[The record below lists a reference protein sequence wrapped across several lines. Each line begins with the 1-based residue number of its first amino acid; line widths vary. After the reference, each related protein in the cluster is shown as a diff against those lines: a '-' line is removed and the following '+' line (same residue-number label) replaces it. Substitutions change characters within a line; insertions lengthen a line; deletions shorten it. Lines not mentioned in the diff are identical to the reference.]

1 MIMRALLLS
10 LGLAAASV
18 SLTGCAGYKLGST
31 TAFPAGQHSI
41 QIGLIQNKTME
52 PRLIESLNNALRKR
66 FQQDGTYKLDTR
78 GESDVVLTGVI
89 TRFDRA
95 PLSFQPADVLTVR
108 DYALGMAAKITV
120 KERGTGKVIFDREVS
135 GRTTIRAGTDLASA
149 ERQAVPLLAEDLARN
164 AASLIVDGNW

>member
-1 MIMRALLLS
+1 MRALFS
-10 LGLAAASV
+10 LGLAAGLSA
-18 SLTGCAGYKLGST
+18 LTGCAGYKVGST

-41 QIGLIQNKTME
+41 QIGLIQNKTLE

-89 TRFDRA
+89 TRFDRSIV
-95 PLSFQPADVLTVR
+95 SFQPADVLTVR
-108 DYALGMAAKITV
+108 DYALSMSAKITV
-120 KERGTGKVIFDREVS
+120 KERGTGKVLFDRDVN

-149 ERQAVPLLAEDLARN
+149 ERQAVPLLTEDLARN
-164 AASLIVDGNW
+164 ATTLIVDGNW

>member
-1 MIMRALLLS
+1 MIMRALLLF
-10 LGLAAASV
+10 LGLAASV

-78 GESDVVLTGVI
+78 GESDVVLTSVI

>member
-1 MIMRALLLS
+1 MRTLLS
-10 LGLAAASV
+10 LGLALGLA
-18 SLTGCAGYKLGST
+18 SLTGCASYKLGST
-31 TAFPAGQHSI
+31 TDFPAGQHSI
-41 QIGLIQNKTME
+41 QIGLIRNQTLE

-95 PLSFQPADVLTVR
+95 PLSYLPGDILTVR
-108 DYALGMAAKITV
+108 DYALGLSAKLTV
-120 KERGTGKVIFDREVS
+120 KDRSSGKVIFDREVS

>member
-1 MIMRALLLS
+1 MTPRALLPLVV
-10 LGLAAASV
+10 AAGVGA
-18 SLTGCAGYKLGST
+18 LTGCAGYKLGPT
-31 TAFPAGQHSI
+31 AAFPAGQHSI
-41 QIGLIQNKTME
+41 QVGLIKNQTLE
-52 PRLIESLNNALRKR
+52 PRLVEAVNNALRKR

-95 PLSFQPADVLTVR
+95 PLSFQPGDILTVR
-108 DYALGMAAKITV
+108 DFALGMSAKITV
-120 KERGTGKVIFDREVS
+120 KERGTGKVLFDREVA

>member
-1 MIMRALLLS
+1 MTMRALLS
-10 LGLAAASV
+10 LGLAAGLL
-18 SLTGCAGYKLGST
+18 SLTGCAGYKVGST
-31 TAFPAGQHSI
+31 AAFPAGQHSI
-41 QIGLIQNKTME
+41 QIALIRNQTNE

-89 TRFDRA
+89 TRFDR
-95 PLSFQPADVLTVR
+95 SVVTFQPADVLTVR
-108 DYALGMAAKITV
+108 DYALSMSAKITV
-120 KERGTGKVIFDREVS
+120 KERGTGKVLFDRDVG

-164 AASLIVDGNW
+164 ATTLIVDGNW

>member
-1 MIMRALLLS
+1 MTMRVLLFLS
-10 LGLAAASV
+10 LAAGLL
-18 SLTGCAGYKLGST
+18 SLTGCAGYKVGST
-31 TAFPAGQHSI
+31 AAFPPGQHSI
-41 QIGLIQNKTME
+41 QIGLIQNKTLE

-89 TRFDRA
+89 TRFNRSA
-95 PLSFQPADVLTVR
+95 ISFQPADILTVR

-120 KERGTGKVIFDREVS
+120 KERATGKVLFERDVS

>member
-1 MIMRALLLS
+1 MSMRALLS
-10 LGLAAASV
+10 LGLAAGLV

-31 TAFPAGQHSI
+31 AAFPAGQHSI
-41 QIGLIQNKTME
+41 QVGLIRNQTLE
-52 PRLIESLNNALRKR
+52 PRLVEAVNNALRKR

-95 PLSFQPADVLTVR
+95 AISFQPADVLTVR
-108 DYALGMAAKITV
+108 DFALAMAAKITV
-120 KERGTGKVIFDREVS
+120 KERGTGKVIFEREVN

>member
-1 MIMRALLLS
+1 MRAVPALR
-10 LGLAAASV
+10 LALALV
-18 SLTGCAGYKLGST
+18 SLTGCAGYRLGST
-31 TAFPAGQHSI
+31 AAFPAGQHSI
-41 QIGLIQNKTME
+41 QIGLIQNQTLE

-108 DYALGMAAKITV
+108 DYALGMVAKITV
-120 KERGTGKVIFDREVS
+120 KERATGKILFDREVS
-135 GRTTIRAGTDLASA
+135 GRTTIRAGTDLTSA

>member
-1 MIMRALLLS
+1 MTMRAS
-10 LGLAAASV
+10 PVLGLALALV
-18 SLTGCAGYKLGST
+18 FLTGCAGYKLGST
-31 TAFPAGQHSI
+31 ATFPAGHHSI
-41 QIGLIQNKTME
+41 QIGLIQNQTLE

-108 DYALGMAAKITV
+108 DYALGMAAKITLR
-120 KERGTGKVIFDREVS
+120 ERGSGKIIFDREVR
-135 GRTTIRAGTDLASA
+135 GRTTIRAGTDLTSA

-164 AASLIVDGNW
+164 AASLVVDGNW

>member
-1 MIMRALLLS
+1 MIMRAVPALR
-10 LGLAAASV
+10 LALALA
-18 SLTGCAGYKLGST
+18 SLTGCAGYRLGST
-31 TAFPAGQHSI
+31 AAFPAGQHSI
-41 QIGLIQNKTME
+41 QIGLIQNQTLE

-108 DYALGMAAKITV
+108 DYALGMVAKITV
-120 KERGTGKVIFDREVS
+120 KERGTGKILFDREVS
-135 GRTTIRAGTDLASA
+135 GRTTIRAGTDLTSA

>member
-1 MIMRALLLS
+1 M
-10 LGLAAASV
+10 
-18 SLTGCAGYKLGST
+18 TGCASYKLGST
-31 TAFPAGQHSI
+31 ASFPAGQHSI
-41 QIGLIQNKTME
+41 QVGLIQNQTLE

-89 TRFDRA
+89 TRFDRSA
-95 PLSFQPADVLTVR
+95 ISFQPGDVLTVR
-108 DYALGMAAKITV
+108 DYALGLVAKITV
-120 KERGTGKVIFDREVS
+120 KDRGTGKVIFDREVS

>member
-1 MIMRALLLS
+1 MRALLS
-10 LGLAAASV
+10 LGLTAGLV

-31 TAFPAGQHSI
+31 ASFPAGQHSI
-41 QIGLIQNKTME
+41 QVGLIQNQTLE
-52 PRLIESLNNALRKR
+52 PRLIEAVNNALRKR

-78 GESDVVLTGVI
+78 GESDVILTGVI

-95 PLSFQPADVLTVR
+95 AISFQPADVLTVR
-108 DYALGMAAKITV
+108 DYALGMVAKITV
-120 KERGTGKVIFDREVS
+120 KDRGTGKVIFDREVS